1 MKNLKL
7 KPLNLFYN
15 ILVLA
20 LLFAFIG
27 VNVFCA
33 VPCGLIT
40 GAVLALLKTCLKTR
54 DFAIFM
60 AIQKEIWE
68 NHIEENL
75 YKDNQ
80 FLKTMRKADK
90 ENINGRTVTIPQAG
104 AAAAVVKNRS
114 SLPGTVTQR
123 TDIPTTYQIGEFTSD
138 PMLVKHADTV
148 ELSYDKRE
156 SVLRD
161 NTNKLAEEV
170 AEDVLLSIVKPG
182 TGTTTEI
189 PAGNILLTEGAD
201 GAATA
206 PSATGTRKKYSP
218 LDLQRGQSFL
228 IRKKAWKNG
237 RMFALLTAEAA
248 AQMFPADS
256 IVTATAMNNVSEE
269 ERRNGIMYKAYGFN
283 IMVRATVYVFSGAG
297 AFKPQSA
304 AGAATDDEGIL
315 FYNGDNVE
323 FAMGD
328 VEAFENEKDATYYG
342 DIFSFLV
349 RCGARAM
356 REAFEGLLIIKQ
368 AKGA

>member
-7 KPLNLFYN
+7 KPLNLLYN
-15 ILVLA
+15 ILVFA
-20 LLFAFIG
+20 LLFAFVGI
-27 VNVFCA
+27 NVAFA
-33 VPCGLIT
+33 LPCGVAT
-40 GAVLALLKTCLKTR
+40 GFLLGFVKTPQV
-54 DFAIFM
+54 AIYM
-60 AIQKEIWE
+60 AIQKQIWE
-68 NHIEENL
+68 NHIEEGL
-75 YKDNQ
+75 YKDNP
-80 FLKTMRKADK
+80 FLKTMRPADK
-90 ENINGRTVTIPQAG
+90 ENINGTTVTIPQAG
-104 AAAAVVKNRS
+104 AAAAVVKNRTT
-114 SLPGTVTQR
+114 LPAVVTQR

-170 AEDVLLSIVKPG
+170 AEDVLMSVVNPG
-182 TGTTTEI
+182 TGTTTQI
-189 PAGNILLTEGAD
+189 PAGSILLTAGAD
-201 GAATA
+201 GDPTA
-206 PSATGTRKKYSP
+206 PSATGTRKKYQVT
-218 LDLQRGQSFL
+218 DLQRAQTFL

-256 IVTATAMNNVSEE
+256 IVAATAMSSCTEE
-269 ERRNGIMYKAYGFN
+269 ERRNGIMYKAYGFS
-283 IMVRATVYVFSGAG
+283 IATRATVYVFNNAG

-304 AGAATDDEGIL
+304 SGAATDDEGIL
-315 FYNGDNVE
+315 FYNGDAVE

-328 VEAFENEKDATYYG
+328 VVAFENEKDATFYG
-342 DIFSFLV
+342 DVFSFLV

-356 REAFEGLLIIKQ
+356 REAFDGLLILKQ